1 MVQLNITARFY
12 LPDLIGEK
20 DLIEEINNTL
30 KPMHIKSI
38 YFWYEKKELDSRDV
52 VEFSEIWD
60 GLPHSNYKSIVRP
73 TFFDLQRDFIWYD
86 VIPKHKYDEY
96 GPNYYRFAT
105 HYVDNGGISRGVKRC
120 REIWDFIQTTDKP
133 VKKQKRNDDENSNYR
148 VKGLHK

>member
-1 MVQLNITARFY
+1 MNTFNITARFY
-12 LPDLIGEK
+12 LPDLIGK
-20 DLIEEINNTL
+20 LDLLEDINNTL
-30 KPMHIKSI
+30 KPMHVKSI
-38 YFWYEKKELDSRDV
+38 QFWYEKKELDSRDV
-52 VEFSEIWD
+52 VMFSDMCD

-105 HYVDNGGISRGVKRC
+105 HYTDDGGISRGIKRC
-120 REIWDFIQTTDKP
+120 REIWDFIQTDKP

>member
-1 MVQLNITARFY
+1 MNTFNITARFY
-12 LPDLIGEK
+12 LPDLIGK
-20 DLIEEINNTL
+20 LDLLEDINNTL
-30 KPMHIKSI
+30 KPMHVKSI

-52 VEFSEIWD
+52 VMFSDMWD

-86 VIPKHKYDEY
+86 VIPKHKYVEY

-105 HYVDNGGISRGVKRC
+105 HYVNDEGISSGIKRC
-120 REIWDFIQTTDKP
+120 REIWDFIQTDKP

-148 VKGLHK
+148 VKELHK

>member
-1 MVQLNITARFY
+1 
-12 LPDLIGEK
+12 
-20 DLIEEINNTL
+20 
-30 KPMHIKSI
+30 MHVKSI

-52 VEFSEIWD
+52 VMFSDMWD

-105 HYVDNGGISRGVKRC
+105 HYTDDGGISRGIKRC
-120 REIWDFIQTTDKP
+120 REIWDFIQTDKP

>member
-105 HYVDNGGISRGVKRC
+105 HYTDDGGISRGIKRC
-120 REIWDFIQTTDKP
+120 REIWDFIQTDKP

-148 VKGLHK
+148 VKELHK

>member
-1 MVQLNITARFY
+1 M
-12 LPDLIGEK
+12 
-20 DLIEEINNTL
+20 
-30 KPMHIKSI
+30 
-38 YFWYEKKELDSRDV
+38 
-52 VEFSEIWD
+52 FSDMWD

-105 HYVDNGGISRGVKRC
+105 HYVNDEGISSGIKRC
-120 REIWDFIQTTDKP
+120 REIWDFIQTDKP